1 MSGAAATLD
10 LSQPFHK
17 AVNYNANTA
26 SCALDGQF
34 ARNTR
39 GYALLHGGKL
49 LAQNYKEGYSNSSR
63 FVQWSVTK
71 SWTCAAPHP
80 TPQTTLDLDTASF
93 GA

>member
-1 MSGAAATLD
+1 MSGAATLD

>member
-71 SWTCAAPHP
+71 SWTCAAPRQRH
-80 TPQTTLDLDTASF
+80 
-93 GA
+93 